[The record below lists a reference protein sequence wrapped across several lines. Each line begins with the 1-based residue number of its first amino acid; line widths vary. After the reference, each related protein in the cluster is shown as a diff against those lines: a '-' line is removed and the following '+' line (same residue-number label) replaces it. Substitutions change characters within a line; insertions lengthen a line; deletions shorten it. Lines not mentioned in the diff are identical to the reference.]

1 MQSYYLSAVKV
12 LASVPLF
19 ITFCVCVCGGG
30 GGGGEIGGGGL
41 VTPTVFI
48 QLS

>member
-1 MQSYYLSAVKV
+1 MQSYYLKAVKV

-19 ITFCVCVCGGG
+19 ITFFFECMCVCGGG
-30 GGGGEIGGGGL
+30 GGGVGGL
-41 VTPTVFI
+41 ITLSTVFI